1 MESPELR
8 RRTMQAVKSQD
19 TAPEMA
25 VRRLVFAQ
33 GFRYRLHAKEL
44 PGKPDLVFPRLN
56 KVIFVH
62 GCFWHGHRCARGAR
76 IPVHNREYWV
86 NKIARNATRDG
97 RARAALKSRAWRCLV
112 IWECE
117 LKKPE
122 RLERKLLAFLG
133 ADSRPRVSG
142 RQTADN

>member
-1 MESPELR
+1 MESQELR

-25 VRRLVFAQ
+25 VRRLVFAH

-44 PGKPDLVFPRLN
+44 PGKPDLVFPRLT

-62 GCFWHGHRCARGAR
+62 GCFWHGHGCARGAR

-86 NKIARNATRDG
+86 NKIARNATRD
-97 RARAALKSRAWRCLV
+97 RSARAALKSLGWTCLV

-122 RLERKLLAFLG
+122 RLKRKLFAFLG
-133 ADSRPRVSG
+133 VHPQPLVSG
-142 RQTADN
+142 CNSEI